1 MSPTS
6 NTGPDAG
13 PAPTARGD
21 VPPAAAAAS
30 MRELCALRSS
40 AEGADSDDEDADGA
54 SVREWPSAVAS
65 PLACDDAGDSGGLSD
80 RGGGSDEDAGDCG
93 PTSGLMWA
101 LADP

>member
-13 PAPTARGD
+13 AAPAPTARGD

-30 MRELCALRSS
+30 IRELCALRSS
-40 AEGADSDDEDADGA
+40 ADGEAADSDEEDADGA
-54 SVREWPSAVAS
+54 SKRVSPSAVAS
-65 PLACDDAGDSGGLSD
+65 PLACDDAGDSAS
-80 RGGGSDEDAGDCG
+80 GGGSDEGVGDCG

-101 LADP
+101 LAEP